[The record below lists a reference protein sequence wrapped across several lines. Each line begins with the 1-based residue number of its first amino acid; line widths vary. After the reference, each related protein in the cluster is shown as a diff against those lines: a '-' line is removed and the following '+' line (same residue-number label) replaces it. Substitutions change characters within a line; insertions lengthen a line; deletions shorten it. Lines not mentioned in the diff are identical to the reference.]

1 MGGLAGLR
9 GRLEL
14 LRLLLRCHA
23 QHHGGLGAAALLFQ
37 EQFEP
42 QLQLDPQLQDI
53 FSQSVIK
60 LKQLKMKSTKEKKK
74 SF

>member
-1 MGGLAGLR
+1 MK
-9 GRLEL
+9 RLPYKSRTSQQSYSENYP
-14 LRLLLRCHA
+14 
-23 QHHGGLGAAALLFQ
+23 Q

-74 SF
+74 SFWDDDHNA